1 MKLNELRDNAGA
13 MKKRMRVGRG
23 PGSGKGKTGGRG
35 IKGQTSRSGVAINGY
50 EGGQMPIYRRLPK
63 RGFNNLFRKD
73 FVVIN
78 LATLQLALD
87 SGKIKA
93 GDALDE
99 AALVEKGVVRRTKD
113 GVRLL
118 GRGELSAALTL
129 TVSGASASAQEAVKK
144 AGGAITLTQPA
155 LSPEEKT
162 ASGLPGC
169 SMNCA
174 IASVPP

>member
-162 ASGLPGC
+162 AK
-169 SMNCA
+169 A
-174 IASVPP
+174 DKRRERKKARK

>member
-118 GRGELSAALTL
+118 GRGELIAALTL

-162 ASGLPGC
+162 AK
-169 SMNCA
+169 A
-174 IASVPP
+174 DKRRERKKARK